1 MGLLESKIAV
11 ITGGG
16 RGMVKQQRSYL
27 LMKELRLLLLNLM
40 KSPVSRLP
48 MNWVHTILKL
58 ILVMKKA

>member
-27 LMKELRLLLLNLM
+27 LMKELRLLLLNLV